1 MSGNC
6 MDICG
11 SQEMVSG
18 RNKWNIRS
26 GFDLDVWRE
35 IEMKNK
41 IKFIV
46 WLWCK
51 INIDAAK
58 QHGRSP
64 SILNINE

>member
-1 MSGNC
+1 MSGNY

-35 IEMKNK
+35 IEIKNK
-41 IKFIV
+41 FKFMV

-51 INIDAAK
+51 INIDGLRPCCFAA
-58 QHGRSP
+58 

>member
-18 RNKWNIRS
+18 RNKWNMIP

-35 IEMKNK
+35 IEMKN
-41 IKFIV
+41 
-46 WLWCK
+46 
-51 INIDAAK
+51 
-58 QHGRSP
+58 
-64 SILNINE
+64 